1 MKTAVGLYSYV
12 VRWDHGFAPNP
23 FYGWCTVATC
33 KPKIRKKAKVG
44 DWLLGTGS
52 KKVGYD
58 RRVICLMRVTGD
70 SAFDDY
76 WRDPRF
82 QVKKPVLNGS
92 FKQMFGDNIY
102 HREQPDGEWIQSDSR
117 HSQPEGLA
125 NLATLKPDTATTD
138 RVLLS
143 DDFIYWGQEAPT
155 LPPGLA
161 GFQLGRQGAKHRFAD
176 ADVERLLD
184 WALAS
189 NRRGRVGDPVEWR
202 DDLVAKWRNTG
213 PRAKA

>member
-1 MKTAVGLYSYV
+1 MSLYSYII
-12 VRWDHGFAPNP
+12 RWDHGFAPNP

-33 KPKIRKKAKVG
+33 KPKIRKHAKLG

-52 KKVGYD
+52 KEVGYD
-58 RRVICLMRVTGD
+58 NRVIFLMRVT
-70 SAFDDY
+70 AETTFDVY

-82 QVKKPVLNGS
+82 QTKKPVLNGS

-102 HREQPDGEWIQSDSR
+102 HRERPNGEWIQSDSR
-117 HSQPEGLA
+117 HSQPEGRA
-125 NLATLKPDTATTD
+125 NPATLQPDTSTTD

-143 DDFIYWGQEAPT
+143 DDFIYWGQDAPILPAELAEFHLGGQGEKRRFPEEA
-155 LPPGLA
+155 
-161 GFQLGRQGAKHRFAD
+161 
-176 ADVERLLD
+176 VERLLR
-184 WALAS
+184 WALAD

-213 PRAKA
+213 RRERA